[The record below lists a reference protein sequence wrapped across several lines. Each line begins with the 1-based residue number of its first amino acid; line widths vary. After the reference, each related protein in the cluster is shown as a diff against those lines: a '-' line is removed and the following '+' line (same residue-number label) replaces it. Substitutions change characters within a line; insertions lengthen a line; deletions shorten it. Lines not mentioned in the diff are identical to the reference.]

1 MDAYKDKEK
10 YRERKEISMVFWW
23 GGGGAII
30 FLNPVCS
37 VLLCFSVR
45 GRILESRV
53 RSFISH
59 KEHFFLSQISQI

>member
-1 MDAYKDKEK
+1 MATKIKKNIEK
-10 YRERKEISMVFWW
+10 GKKSVWFSGG

>member
-1 MDAYKDKEK
+1 MATKIKKNIEK
-10 YRERKEISMVFWW
+10 GKKSVWFSGG

-59 KEHFFLSQISQI
+59 KGHFFLSQISQI